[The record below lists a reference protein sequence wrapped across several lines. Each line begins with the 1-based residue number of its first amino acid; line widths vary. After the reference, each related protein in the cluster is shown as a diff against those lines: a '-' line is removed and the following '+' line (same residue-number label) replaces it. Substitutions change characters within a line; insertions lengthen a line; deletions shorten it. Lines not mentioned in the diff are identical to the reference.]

1 MLLTGIQFCVIF
13 IALFITTYLL
23 SALVDFDADG
33 RGMTLHKTAA
43 SILFP
48 FYRGTRFNSASVILQ
63 ISNYIF
69 GIMYVLSVI
78 LGETGD
84 IVVEAVLLNI
94 HIALTVI
101 AIIVTQHRLSKKY
114 KKS

>member
-78 LGETGD
+78 LGDTGD
-84 IVVEAVLLNI
+84 IVVEALGDTANPFNGR
-94 HIALTVI
+94 APKNRC
-101 AIIVTQHRLSKKY
+101 VTIQYSKAD
-114 KKS
+114 